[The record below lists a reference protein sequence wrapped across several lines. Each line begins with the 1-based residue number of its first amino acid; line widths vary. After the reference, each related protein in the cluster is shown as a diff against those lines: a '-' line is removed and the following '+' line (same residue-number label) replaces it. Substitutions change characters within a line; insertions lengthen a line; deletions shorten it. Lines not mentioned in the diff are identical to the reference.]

1 MSPARHVARRTP
13 SGTASPRT
21 VGRYRRSRRT
31 LALVGVVGA
40 AALLVGCGIRETEGP
55 INAGEPAKRPQ
66 GTATSPVLAMHSIYL
81 VRNGRP
87 APVLRGDA
95 VDLPVPGQNST
106 RQPVPGDPLRMS
118 LIDRLLRE
126 LGHGP
131 NAEEA
136 AAGWT
141 TRLPVGGV
149 KLAEPVAEDPAILI
163 RLDLAAVSE
172 LDPVALGQVVC
183 TLQHAAKSA
192 SVLLAG
198 RTGPGR
204 PLSCA
209 TFEDGPLGP
218 EAGPPPTPSAP
229 SATPS
234 A

>member
-1 MSPARHVARRTP
+1 MSPALRVARRSP
-13 SGTASPRT
+13 SGAAGSRT
-21 VGRYRRSRRT
+21 VRPSRRSRRAV
-31 LALVGVVGA
+31 ALVGVVGA

-95 VDLPVPGQNST
+95 VDLPVPGQNTT
-106 RQPVPGDPLRMS
+106 RQPSPGDPLRMS

-126 LGHGP
+126 LARGP

-136 AAGWT
+136 AQGWT
-141 TRLPVGGV
+141 TRLPAGGV
-149 KLAEPVAEDPAILI
+149 KLAEPFAEDPAALI
-163 RLDLAAVSE
+163 RLDLAAVTE

-183 TLQHAAKSA
+183 TLEHAAKSA

-204 PLSCA
+204 PLTCA

-218 EAGPPPTPSAP
+218 EGGPPPP
-229 SATPS
+229 SATPTP
-234 A
+234 

>member
-1 MSPARHVARRTP
+1 MSSATRGRPRR
-13 SGTASPRT
+13 A
-21 VGRYRRSRRT
+21 
-31 LALVGVVGA
+31 LALLGVFGA
-40 AALLVGCGIRETEGP
+40 TALLAACGIRETEGP

-95 VDLPVPGQNST
+95 VDLPVPGHNST
-106 RQPVPGDPLRMS
+106 RQPGPGDPLRMS

-126 LGHGP
+126 LARGP

-141 TRLPVGGV
+141 TRLPTGGV
-149 KLAEPVAEDPAILI
+149 RLAEPVTDDPAVLI
-163 RLDLAAVSE
+163 RLDLASVTD
-172 LDPVALGQVVC
+172 LDPLALGQVVC
-183 TLQHAAKSA
+183 TLEHAGSSA

-204 PLSCA
+204 ALTCA
-209 TFEDGPLGP
+209 AFEDGPIGP
-218 EAGPPPTPSAP
+218 IGAEGGPTASASSSPT
-229 SATPS
+229 ATR
-234 A
+234 